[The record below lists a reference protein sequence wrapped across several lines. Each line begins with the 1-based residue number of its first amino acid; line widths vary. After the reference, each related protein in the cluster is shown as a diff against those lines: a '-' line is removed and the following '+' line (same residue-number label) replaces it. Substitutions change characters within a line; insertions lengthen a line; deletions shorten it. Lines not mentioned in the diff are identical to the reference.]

1 MNKKRVLAMLLAGA
15 MALSMTACGGNS
27 ASTDGSSND
36 GGASA
41 SGGSYKVSVILKT
54 LAAEYWQYV
63 KSGAEDYASEHSDKV
78 TVEVKGP
85 SSETAFDEMQ
95 NMIETDLSS
104 GSYDGVI
111 ISPLQSDTAA
121 QLVSGT
127 KLPIVAIDTNFT
139 APEVKSFVGTGED
152 YASEHSDK
160 VTVEVKGPSSETAF
174 DEMQNMIE
182 TDLSSGS
189 YDGVIISPLQSDTA
203 AQLVSGTK
211 LPIVAI
217 DTNFTAPEVKSFV
230 GTGNEAAA
238 KKGGEAAVEAA
249 KAAGW
254 TDIKCIE
261 IAGVQGDQTNTA
273 RMNGYKAGV
282 EEAGGTFLSDEVQYA
297 DATADRATTAMEA
310 IMQTH
315 PEGIAIICANN
326 DDMAMAAARA
336 AQGHDAYKNTIFLGF
351 NGDRAA
357 CEAIL
362 AGQMTMSVAQMA
374 YEMGYK
380 AVETMVQVLDG
391 ETVDEFVDSG
401 SDVVT
406 PDNAQERLDTLK
418 TQLH

>member
-15 MALSMTACGGNS
+15 MALSMTACGGGNS
-27 ASTDGSSND
+27 ASTDDSSKD

-127 KLPIVAIDTNFT
+127 KLPIVAIDTNF
-139 APEVKSFVGTGED
+139 E
-152 YASEHSDK
+152 
-160 VTVEVKGPSSETAF
+160 
-174 DEMQNMIE
+174 
-182 TDLSSGS
+182 
-189 YDGVIISPLQSDTA
+189 
-203 AQLVSGTK
+203 
-211 LPIVAI
+211 
-217 DTNFTAPEVKSFV
+217 APEVKSFV

-238 KKGGEAAVEAA
+238 KKGGE
-249 KAAGW
+249 
-254 TDIKCIE
+254 
-261 IAGVQGDQTNTA
+261 
-273 RMNGYKAGV
+273 AGV

>member
-15 MALSMTACGGNS
+15 MTLSMTACGGS
-27 ASTDGSSND
+27 GGSGTKTDSGDQGGS
-36 GGASA
+36 SA
-41 SGGSYKVSVILKT
+41 SGSAKYNVSVILKT

-63 KSGAEDYASEHSDKV
+63 KSGAEDYAAEHPDEV
-78 TVEVKGP
+78 TVDVKGP

-104 GSYDGVI
+104 GTYDGLV

-127 KLPIVAIDTNFT
+127 KLPIVAVDTVFEG
-139 APEVKSFVGTGED
+139 PEVV
-152 YASEHSDK
+152 
-160 VTVEVKGPSSETAF
+160 
-174 DEMQNMIE
+174 
-182 TDLSSGS
+182 
-189 YDGVIISPLQSDTA
+189 
-203 AQLVSGTK
+203 
-211 LPIVAI
+211 
-217 DTNFTAPEVKSFV
+217 SFV

-254 TDIKCIE
+254 EEIKCIE
-261 IAGVQGDQTNTA
+261 IAGVQGDETCSA
-273 RMNGYKAGV
+273 RMRGYEAGV
-282 EEAGGTFLSDEVQYA
+282 TEAGGEFLSSEVQYA

-315 PEGIAIICANN
+315 PEGIAIICAHN
-326 DDMAMAAARA
+326 DDTAMAAARA
-336 AQGHDAYKNTIFLGF
+336 AAGHEAYKNTIFLGF

-362 AGQMTMSVAQMA
+362 SGQMTMSVAQMA

-380 AVETMVQVLDG
+380 AVETMVQALNG
-391 ETVDEFVDSG
+391 EKVEPVVDSG

>member
-15 MALSMTACGGNS
+15 MALSMTACGGGNS

-63 KSGAEDYASEHSDKV
+63 KSGAEDYATEHSDKV
-78 TVEVKGP
+78 SVEVKGP

-127 KLPIVAIDTNFT
+127 KLPIVAIDTNF
-139 APEVKSFVGTGED
+139 E
-152 YASEHSDK
+152 
-160 VTVEVKGPSSETAF
+160 
-174 DEMQNMIE
+174 
-182 TDLSSGS
+182 
-189 YDGVIISPLQSDTA
+189 
-203 AQLVSGTK
+203 
-211 LPIVAI
+211 
-217 DTNFTAPEVKSFV
+217 APEVKSFV

>member
-139 APEVKSFVGTGED
+139 APEVKSFVGTG
-152 YASEHSDK
+152 
-160 VTVEVKGPSSETAF
+160 
-174 DEMQNMIE
+174 
-182 TDLSSGS
+182 
-189 YDGVIISPLQSDTA
+189 
-203 AQLVSGTK
+203 
-211 LPIVAI
+211 
-217 DTNFTAPEVKSFV
+217 
-230 GTGNEAAA
+230 NEAAA

-261 IAGVQGDQTNTA
+261 ISGVQGDQTNTA

>member
-104 GSYDGVI
+104 GS
-111 ISPLQSDTAA
+111 L
-121 QLVSGT
+121 
-127 KLPIVAIDTNFT
+127 
-139 APEVKSFVGTGED
+139 
-152 YASEHSDK
+152 
-160 VTVEVKGPSSETAF
+160 
-174 DEMQNMIE
+174 
-182 TDLSSGS
+182 
-189 YDGVIISPLQSDTA
+189 

>member
-139 APEVKSFVGTGED
+139 APEVKSFVGTG
-152 YASEHSDK
+152 
-160 VTVEVKGPSSETAF
+160 
-174 DEMQNMIE
+174 
-182 TDLSSGS
+182 
-189 YDGVIISPLQSDTA
+189 
-203 AQLVSGTK
+203 
-211 LPIVAI
+211 
-217 DTNFTAPEVKSFV
+217 
-230 GTGNEAAA
+230 NEAAA

-249 KAAGW
+249 KAAGADYVGEMDLVEN
-254 TDIKCIE
+254 TDDMLYLDFHYCPLVKAWQKAGCSDEE
-261 IAGVQGDQTNTA
+261 IARLCDIAMCGDHGIGSCFDA
-273 RMNGYKAGV
+273 RLELPKA
-282 EEAGGTFLSDEVQYA
+282 
-297 DATADRATTAMEA
+297 
-310 IMQTH
+310 
-315 PEGIAIICANN
+315 IAKGDDICALRYIKSN
-326 DDMAMAAARA
+326 
-336 AQGHDAYKNTIFLGF
+336 K
-351 NGDRAA
+351 
-357 CEAIL
+357 
-362 AGQMTMSVAQMA
+362 
-374 YEMGYK
+374 
-380 AVETMVQVLDG
+380 
-391 ETVDEFVDSG
+391 
-401 SDVVT
+401 
-406 PDNAQERLDTLK
+406 
-418 TQLH
+418 

>member
-1 MNKKRVLAMLLAGA
+1 MKKRLLAMLMSGA
-15 MALSMTACGGNS
+15 MVASLAAC
-27 ASTDGSSND
+27 
-36 GGASA
+36 
-41 SGGSYKVSVILKT
+41 SGGSQTGGDTKTGGDTQTGGDTASGCSVDVILKT
-54 LAAEYWQYV
+54 TASEYWSYV
-63 KSGAEDYASEHSDKV
+63 KAGAEAYSKDNPDV
-78 TVEVKGP
+78 QVEVKGAT
-85 SSETAFDEMQ
+85 SETAYDEQQ
-95 NMIETDLSS
+95 NMIETDLNS
-104 GSYDGVI
+104 GAYDAFVI
-111 ISPLQSDTAA
+111 APLQAD
-121 QLVSGT
+121 LVKTLIAGKT
-127 KLPIVAIDTNFT
+127 DPIIAVDTNID
-139 APEVKSFVGTGED
+139 APEV
-152 YASEHSDK
+152 
-160 VTVEVKGPSSETAF
+160 
-174 DEMQNMIE
+174 
-182 TDLSSGS
+182 L
-189 YDGVIISPLQSDTA
+189 
-203 AQLVSGTK
+203 
-211 LPIVAI
+211 
-217 DTNFTAPEVKSFV
+217 SFV

-362 AGQMTMSVAQMA
+362 DGQMTMSVAQMA

>member
-1 MNKKRVLAMLLAGA
+1 
-15 MALSMTACGGNS
+15 
-27 ASTDGSSND
+27 
-36 GGASA
+36 
-41 SGGSYKVSVILKT
+41 
-54 LAAEYWQYV
+54 
-63 KSGAEDYASEHSDKV
+63 
-78 TVEVKGP
+78 
-85 SSETAFDEMQ
+85 MQ

-127 KLPIVAIDTNFT
+127 KLPIVAIDTNF
-139 APEVKSFVGTGED
+139 E
-152 YASEHSDK
+152 
-160 VTVEVKGPSSETAF
+160 
-174 DEMQNMIE
+174 
-182 TDLSSGS
+182 
-189 YDGVIISPLQSDTA
+189 
-203 AQLVSGTK
+203 
-211 LPIVAI
+211 
-217 DTNFTAPEVKSFV
+217 APEVKSFV

-362 AGQMTMSVAQMA
+362 DGQMTMSVAQMA

>member
-1 MNKKRVLAMLLAGA
+1 
-15 MALSMTACGGNS
+15 
-27 ASTDGSSND
+27 
-36 GGASA
+36 
-41 SGGSYKVSVILKT
+41 
-54 LAAEYWQYV
+54 
-63 KSGAEDYASEHSDKV
+63 
-78 TVEVKGP
+78 
-85 SSETAFDEMQ
+85 
-95 NMIETDLSS
+95 
-104 GSYDGVI
+104 
-111 ISPLQSDTAA
+111 
-121 QLVSGT
+121 
-127 KLPIVAIDTNFT
+127 
-139 APEVKSFVGTGED
+139 
-152 YASEHSDK
+152 
-160 VTVEVKGPSSETAF
+160 
-174 DEMQNMIE
+174 
-182 TDLSSGS
+182 
-189 YDGVIISPLQSDTA
+189 
-203 AQLVSGTK
+203 
-211 LPIVAI
+211 
-217 DTNFTAPEVKSFV
+217 
-230 GTGNEAAA
+230 
-238 KKGGEAAVEAA
+238 
-249 KAAGW
+249 
-254 TDIKCIE
+254 
-261 IAGVQGDQTNTA
+261 
-273 RMNGYKAGV
+273 MNGYKAGV

-362 AGQMTMSVAQMA
+362 DGQMTMSVAQMA

>member
-127 KLPIVAIDTNFT
+127 KLPIV
-139 APEVKSFVGTGED
+139 V
-152 YASEHSDK
+152 
-160 VTVEVKGPSSETAF
+160 
-174 DEMQNMIE
+174 
-182 TDLSSGS
+182 
-189 YDGVIISPLQSDTA
+189 
-203 AQLVSGTK
+203 
-211 LPIVAI
+211 I

>member
-15 MALSMTACGGNS
+15 MALSMTACSGGNS
-27 ASTDGSSND
+27 ASTDDSSND

-63 KSGAEDYASEHSDKV
+63 KSGA
-78 TVEVKGP
+78 
-85 SSETAFDEMQ
+85 
-95 NMIETDLSS
+95 
-104 GSYDGVI
+104 
-111 ISPLQSDTAA
+111 
-121 QLVSGT
+121 
-127 KLPIVAIDTNFT
+127 
-139 APEVKSFVGTGED
+139 ED

-362 AGQMTMSVAQMA
+362 SGQMTMSVAQMA

>member
-104 GSYDGVI
+104 GSYDG
-111 ISPLQSDTAA
+111 
-121 QLVSGT
+121 
-127 KLPIVAIDTNFT
+127 IV
-139 APEVKSFVGTGED
+139 
-152 YASEHSDK
+152 
-160 VTVEVKGPSSETAF
+160 
-174 DEMQNMIE
+174 
-182 TDLSSGS
+182 
-189 YDGVIISPLQSDTA
+189 ISPLQSDTA

-238 KKGGEAAVEAA
+238 KKGGEAAVE
-249 KAAGW
+249 AAGW

>member
-15 MALSMTACGGNS
+15 MALSMTACGGGS
-27 ASTDGSSND
+27 ASSGDDSSND

-127 KLPIVAIDTNFT
+127 KLPIVAIDTNF
-139 APEVKSFVGTGED
+139 E
-152 YASEHSDK
+152 
-160 VTVEVKGPSSETAF
+160 
-174 DEMQNMIE
+174 
-182 TDLSSGS
+182 
-189 YDGVIISPLQSDTA
+189 
-203 AQLVSGTK
+203 
-211 LPIVAI
+211 
-217 DTNFTAPEVKSFV
+217 APEVKSFV

-380 AVETMVQVLDG
+380 AVETMVQVLEG

>member
-15 MALSMTACGGNS
+15 MTLSMTACGGS
-27 ASTDGSSND
+27 GGSGTKTDSGDQGGS
-36 GGASA
+36 SA
-41 SGGSYKVSVILKT
+41 SGSAKYNVSVILKT

-63 KSGAEDYASEHSDKV
+63 KSGAEDYAAEHPDEV
-78 TVEVKGP
+78 TVDVKGP

-104 GSYDGVI
+104 GTYDGLV

-127 KLPIVAIDTNFT
+127 KLPIVAVDTVFEG
-139 APEVKSFVGTGED
+139 PEVV
-152 YASEHSDK
+152 
-160 VTVEVKGPSSETAF
+160 
-174 DEMQNMIE
+174 
-182 TDLSSGS
+182 
-189 YDGVIISPLQSDTA
+189 
-203 AQLVSGTK
+203 
-211 LPIVAI
+211 
-217 DTNFTAPEVKSFV
+217 SFV

-254 TDIKCIE
+254 TDIKSIE
-261 IAGVQGDQTNTA
+261 IAGVQGDETCSA
-273 RMNGYKAGV
+273 RMRGYEAGV
-282 EEAGGTFLSDEVQYA
+282 TEAGGEFLSSEVQYA

-315 PEGIAIICANN
+315 PEGIAIICAHN
-326 DDMAMAAARA
+326 DDTAMAAARA
-336 AQGHDAYKNTIFLGF
+336 AAGHEAYKNTIFLGF

-362 AGQMTMSVAQMA
+362 SGQMTMSVAQMA

-380 AVETMVQVLDG
+380 AVETMVQALNG
-391 ETVDEFVDSG
+391 EKVEPVVDSG
-401 SDVVT
+401 SDGVT

>member
-139 APEVKSFVGTGED
+139 APEVKSFVGTG
-152 YASEHSDK
+152 
-160 VTVEVKGPSSETAF
+160 
-174 DEMQNMIE
+174 
-182 TDLSSGS
+182 
-189 YDGVIISPLQSDTA
+189 
-203 AQLVSGTK
+203 
-211 LPIVAI
+211 
-217 DTNFTAPEVKSFV
+217 
-230 GTGNEAAA
+230 NEAAA

-254 TDIKCIE
+254 TISS
-261 IAGVQGDQTNTA
+261 ALRSQA
-273 RMNGYKAGV
+273 Y
-282 EEAGGTFLSDEVQYA
+282 
-297 DATADRATTAMEA
+297 RATRPT
-310 IMQTH
+310 
-315 PEGIAIICANN
+315 P
-326 DDMAMAAARA
+326 
-336 AQGHDAYKNTIFLGF
+336 
-351 NGDRAA
+351 
-357 CEAIL
+357 L
-362 AGQMTMSVAQMA
+362 A
-374 YEMGYK
+374 
-380 AVETMVQVLDG
+380 
-391 ETVDEFVDSG
+391 
-401 SDVVT
+401 
-406 PDNAQERLDTLK
+406 
-418 TQLH
+418 

>member
-15 MALSMTACGGNS
+15 MALSMTACGG
-27 ASTDGSSND
+27 GSSSSSSSDDNS
-36 GGASA
+36 GSTAS

-78 TVEVKGP
+78 SVEVKGP

-104 GSYDGVI
+104 GSYDGVV

-127 KLPIVAIDTNFT
+127 KLPIVAVDTNFD
-139 APEVKSFVGTGED
+139 APEVK
-152 YASEHSDK
+152 A
-160 VTVEVKGPSSETAF
+160 
-174 DEMQNMIE
+174 
-182 TDLSSGS
+182 
-189 YDGVIISPLQSDTA
+189 
-203 AQLVSGTK
+203 
-211 LPIVAI
+211 
-217 DTNFTAPEVKSFV
+217 FV
-230 GTGNEAAA
+230 GTGNEEAA
-238 KKGGEAAVEAA
+238 KKGAVAAVEAA
-249 KAAGW
+249 KEAGW

-282 EEAGGTFLSDEVQYA
+282 EESGGTFLSDEVQYA

-357 CEAIL
+357 CEGIL
-362 AGQMTMSVAQMA
+362 ADQMTMSVAQMA

-401 SDVVT
+401 SEVVT
-406 PDNAQERLDTLK
+406 KDNAQERLDTLK
-418 TQLH
+418 KQLH

>member
-15 MALSMTACGGNS
+15 MALSMTACGGGNS
-27 ASTDGSSND
+27 ASTDDSSND

-139 APEVKSFVGTGED
+139 APE
-152 YASEHSDK
+152 
-160 VTVEVKGPSSETAF
+160 
-174 DEMQNMIE
+174 
-182 TDLSSGS
+182 
-189 YDGVIISPLQSDTA
+189 
-203 AQLVSGTK
+203 
-211 LPIVAI
+211 
-217 DTNFTAPEVKSFV
+217 
-230 GTGNEAAA
+230 
-238 KKGGEAAVEAA
+238 AVEAA

>member
-15 MALSMTACGGNS
+15 MALSMTACGGGNT
-27 ASTDGSSND
+27 ATTDDSSND
-36 GGASA
+36 GGSSA

-78 TVEVKGP
+78 SVEVKGP

-104 GSYDGVI
+104 GSYDGVV

-127 KLPIVAIDTNFT
+127 KLPIVAVDTNF
-139 APEVKSFVGTGED
+139 D
-152 YASEHSDK
+152 
-160 VTVEVKGPSSETAF
+160 
-174 DEMQNMIE
+174 
-182 TDLSSGS
+182 
-189 YDGVIISPLQSDTA
+189 
-203 AQLVSGTK
+203 
-211 LPIVAI
+211 
-217 DTNFTAPEVKSFV
+217 APEVKSFV
-230 GTGNEAAA
+230 GTGNEEAA
-238 KKGGEAAVEAA
+238 KKGAVAAVEAA
-249 KAAGW
+249 KEAGW

-282 EEAGGTFLSDEVQYA
+282 EESGGTFLSDEVQYA

-357 CEAIL
+357 CEGIL
-362 AGQMTMSVAQMA
+362 ADQMTMSVAQMA

-401 SDVVT
+401 SEVVT
-406 PDNAQERLDTLK
+406 KDNAQERLDTLK
-418 TQLH
+418 KQLH

>member
-15 MALSMTACGGNS
+15 MTLSMTACGGS
-27 ASTDGSSND
+27 GGSGTKTDSGDQGGS
-36 GGASA
+36 SA
-41 SGGSYKVSVILKT
+41 SGSAKYNVSVILKT

-63 KSGAEDYASEHSDKV
+63 KSGAEDYAAEHPDEV
-78 TVEVKGP
+78 TVDVKGP

-104 GSYDGVI
+104 GTYDGLV

-127 KLPIVAIDTNFT
+127 KLPIVAVDTVFEG
-139 APEVKSFVGTGED
+139 PEVV
-152 YASEHSDK
+152 
-160 VTVEVKGPSSETAF
+160 
-174 DEMQNMIE
+174 
-182 TDLSSGS
+182 
-189 YDGVIISPLQSDTA
+189 
-203 AQLVSGTK
+203 
-211 LPIVAI
+211 
-217 DTNFTAPEVKSFV
+217 SFV

-249 KAAGW
+249 KAASW

-261 IAGVQGDQTNTA
+261 IAGVQGDETCAA
-273 RMNGYKAGV
+273 RMRGYEAGV
-282 EEAGGTFLSDEVQYA
+282 TEAGGEFLTSEVQYA

-315 PEGIAIICANN
+315 PEGIAIICAHN
-326 DDMAMAAARA
+326 DDTAMAAARA
-336 AQGHDAYKNTIFLGF
+336 AAGHEAYKNTIFLGF

-362 AGQMTMSVAQMA
+362 SGQMTMSVAQMA

-380 AVETMVQVLDG
+380 AVETMVQALNG
-391 ETVDEFVDSG
+391 EKVEPVVDSG

>member
-15 MALSMTACGGNS
+15 MALSMTACGGGNS
-27 ASTDGSSND
+27 ASTDGIVDDRWAAAILPRPMAAND

-104 GSYDGVI
+104 GTYDG
-111 ISPLQSDTAA
+111 
-121 QLVSGT
+121 
-127 KLPIVAIDTNFT
+127 IV
-139 APEVKSFVGTGED
+139 
-152 YASEHSDK
+152 
-160 VTVEVKGPSSETAF
+160 
-174 DEMQNMIE
+174 
-182 TDLSSGS
+182 
-189 YDGVIISPLQSDTA
+189 ISPLQSDTA

-315 PEGIAIICANN
+315 PEGIAIICAHN

-362 AGQMTMSVAQMA
+362 DGQMTMSVAQMA